1 MIHQFSVF
9 VKGVFLG
16 RVLQK
21 PCLDWP
27 DFVLAS
33 LATLSLSVTAKI
45 EEAEN
50 LRYFGEAYHT
60 YMRQTKMFVPFL
72 F

>member
-1 MIHQFSVF
+1 M
-9 VKGVFLG
+9 FL
-16 RVLQK
+16 V
-21 PCLDWP
+21 
-27 DFVLAS
+27 
-33 LATLSLSVTAKI
+33 ATVRA

-50 LRYFGEAYHT
+50 IHFFGPAYRE